1 MRISFTEIST
11 VIEQSSRKRFAVSV
25 NLAGLDFNKLLLLP
39 VGCMRVPLP
48 EKLVVYCLHSRNLQ
62 GCPHGKLEAR
72 AKNGGAFK
80 PPDEMGSIQ

>member
-1 MRISFTEIST
+1 
-11 VIEQSSRKRFAVSV
+11 
-25 NLAGLDFNKLLLLP
+25 
-39 VGCMRVPLP
+39 MRVPLP